1 MTGKEIIRLE
11 NIKRDFIV
19 GDETVHASSVADR
32 RCNLRDHADQFP
44 VLERAVEINHGAVAL
59 PAASD
64 ILHRI
69 VVERRQDGAE
79 PIGNFLHF
87 RFGDR
92 LFRHDGD
99 ASHDSRGNRADKAEK
114 HAEIKHIHGFLI
126 HLISPLRG
134 WRMLTEDGC
143 HPNGRL

>member
-1 MTGKEIIRLE
+1 MPGHDHRPDLPVRRKGDKPVNAPAVSHRTGHLS
-11 NIKRDFIV
+11 ND
-19 GDETVHASSVADR
+19 TDR
-32 RCNLRDHADQFP
+32 FA